1 MFSEDE
7 QKQIN
12 MLSYNMHSFQ
22 QNVHVVLLCMFL
34 ERHWSCQYVL
44 LWYFKCLASW
54 SMSII
59 AKTFVISSR
68 NSEVFCAKFWRIF
81 FSLWHIQRYENWI
94 LCIGKMRGW
103 AVISADLHCTPG
115 VLQTVKSQTRLCAL
129 SLRRCKR
136 KWFLKYRFK
145 CVENSPVYIIYF
157 VH

>member
-44 LWYFKCLASW
+44 LRYFKCLASW

-68 NSEVFCAKFWRIF
+68 NSEVFCAMFWWIF
-81 FSLWHIQRYENWI
+81 FSLWHIQRCENWI

-103 AVISADLHCTPG
+103 AVITADLHCTPG

-129 SLRRCKR
+129 SLRRCKT